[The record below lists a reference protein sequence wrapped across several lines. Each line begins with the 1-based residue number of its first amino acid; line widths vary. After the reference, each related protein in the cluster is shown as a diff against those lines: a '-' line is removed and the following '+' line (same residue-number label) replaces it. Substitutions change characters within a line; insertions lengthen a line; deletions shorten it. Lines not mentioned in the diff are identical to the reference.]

1 VAKILQGARD
11 EKEWRLLAD
20 YLTTQYYLEA
30 DNNTWHCFGKKLL
43 ISAEGRLGLV
53 ISLREMFKIKYPRN
67 PVNPV

>member
-1 VAKILQGARD
+1 VVKILQGAGD

-20 YLTTQYYLEA
+20 DLTTQYYLEA
-30 DNNTWHCFGKKLL
+30 GKNTWHCFEKKLL

-53 ISLREMFKIKYPRN
+53 ISFREMFKIKYPKN